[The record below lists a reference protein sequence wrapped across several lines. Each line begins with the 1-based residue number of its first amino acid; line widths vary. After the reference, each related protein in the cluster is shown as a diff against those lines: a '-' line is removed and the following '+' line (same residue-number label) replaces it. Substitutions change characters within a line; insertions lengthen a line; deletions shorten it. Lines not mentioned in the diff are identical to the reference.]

1 MSLQYAHDLL
11 DDLIAE
17 SNEKKSAQ
25 FRCLK
30 VLLDS
35 GKFFDLTDKELRKA
49 TGLKQS
55 FISNIK
61 SAIND
66 QINSKWVRSFIIY
79 TTKHKTISLMNLA
92 RRREAKLNPLLTANV
107 TTEKK
112 YD

>member
-25 FRCLK
+25 FQRLK

-35 GKFFDLTDKELRKA
+35 GKFFDLTDKELRKE

-66 QINSKWVRSFIIY
+66 QINSKWVRSFTIY

-92 RRREAKLNPLLTANV
+92 RRREAKLNPLLTVNV
-107 TTEKK
+107 ATEKK